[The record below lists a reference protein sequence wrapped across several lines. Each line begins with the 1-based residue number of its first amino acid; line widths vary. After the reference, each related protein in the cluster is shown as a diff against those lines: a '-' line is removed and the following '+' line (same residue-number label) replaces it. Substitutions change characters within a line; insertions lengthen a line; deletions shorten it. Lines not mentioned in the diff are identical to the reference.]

1 MIANNNS
8 NHLRLTMLPLSI
20 LFVINLV
27 CILLCYVIA
36 KYKGAKTLKW
46 LVWGAILGPLA
57 LPFVVFAQ
65 PEVKPDNHSGSN
77 Q

>member
-1 MIANNNS
+1 
-8 NHLRLTMLPLSI
+8 MLPLSI

-27 CILLCYVIA
+27 CMLLCYVIA
-36 KYKGAKTLKW
+36 KYKGAKTIKW

-65 PEVKPDNHSGSN
+65 PEINTDTHHELN
-77 Q
+77 